1 MSFQNKY
8 LKYKQKYLNLK
19 SQFGGAGGGG
29 GGAGGGGAGGGGPV
43 GTIMSK
49 VINPINGKEYFYK
62 TQDEF
67 GDDVYTRGPLTIT
80 DQVDH
85 DRYNSYNYY
94 KIYKINGVNVKDNIW
109 SQKSLEPKPVEW
121 SLMSKVI
128 NPINGKEYFYKTQD
142 EFGDDVYTRGPLT
155 ITDQVDHDR
164 YNSYNYNTIYTINNV
179 NVRDN
184 IWLQKPLEPKPVEWS
199 LMRKVINPINE
210 KEYFYKTQDE
220 FGDDLYTR
228 GPLTIT
234 TEYVDNGPYA
244 PGYHNTIHTINGVN
258 VRDNIWL
265 PKP

>member
-19 SQFGGAGGGG
+19 SQSGGA
-29 GGAGGGGAGGGGPV
+29 GGPV

-80 DQVDH
+80 DEYVNNQG
-85 DRYNSYNYY
+85 
-94 KIYKINGVNVKDNIW
+94 GV
-109 SQKSLEPKPVEW
+109 
-121 SLMSKVI
+121 
-128 NPINGKEYFYKTQD
+128 GY
-142 EFGDDVYTRGPLT
+142 
-155 ITDQVDHDR
+155 
-164 YNSYNYNTIYTINNV
+164 YNTIYTINNV

-184 IWLQKPLEPKPVEWS
+184 IWLQKPLEPKPPEWAI
-199 LMRKVINPINE
+199 MRKVINPING

-220 FGDDLYTR
+220 FNDDVYTR
-228 GPLTIT
+228 GALTIT
-234 TEYVDNGPYA
+234 TEYYQERHYS

-258 VRDNIWL
+258 VIDNIWL